1 MPTPYHPATLLSR
14 QPAAWQPPHRRPGH
28 TGTSLWPF
36 LLALALLVLSH
47 WAVYHLTRQAD
58 QAAHQVE
65 LQAAA
70 VRRANAATQ
79 ASEQRRA
86 AEAYLAASAA
96 QSIATLT
103 QEKARAQK
111 DRDALAARLRAGTVR
126 VSVPVLR
133 CGSAG
138 PSGSADPA
146 GSAAE
151 PTRAELAPEVAQSLD
166 RIAGDGDDA
175 IRELN
180 TCISRYTAARAAV
193 MQACH

>member
-1 MPTPYHPATLLSR
+1 MPRHTPHRPT
-14 QPAAWQPPHRRPGH
+14 AAWRPSR
-28 TGTSLWPF
+28 TGASLAPAVV
-36 LLALALLVLSH
+36 ALALLALSH

-70 VRRANAATQ
+70 VRRANERTQ
-79 ASEQRRA
+79 TSEQRRA
-86 AEAYLAASAA
+86 AEASLAASAA
-96 QSIATLT
+96 QSIAQLT
-103 QEKARAQK
+103 EEKTRAQN

-133 CGSAG
+133 CGPTG
-138 PSGSADPA
+138 PGGTADPA
-146 GSAAE
+146 GSGPGQA
-151 PTRAELAPEVAQSLD
+151 RAELEPATAIALD

-180 TCISRYTAARAAV
+180 TCISRYAAARAAV